1 MLAISKIRTSVLK
14 LEIASFFQGKFRKL
28 KKKNIDFSVIIR
40 YTVVTGSKM
49 VVKWSEM
56 ERR

>member
-1 MLAISKIRTSVLK
+1 MVKT
-14 LEIASFFQGKFRKL
+14 EIIT
-28 KKKNIDFSVIIR
+28 KKNIAFSIYIR
-40 YTVVTGSKM
+40 YTVGIGSKM